1 MLSTPPAADAA
12 AGTVT
17 PAVDMEDAAN
27 ALAEA
32 GKADTPKEAGATVG
46 SEFLGLWESLHNPN
60 FNRVQFN
67 TFRTEAGLN
76 RCVMT
81 PSKWIE
87 LTGAIGITTKP
98 GRNK

>member
-32 GKADTPKEAGATVG
+32 GKADTPKEAEA
-46 SEFLGLWESLHNPN
+46 
-60 FNRVQFN
+60 
-67 TFRTEAGLN
+67 TEA
-76 RCVMT
+76 
-81 PSKWIE
+81 SKKVSGYR
-87 LTGAIGITTKP
+87 LLGYSRR
-98 GRNK
+98 GRRRTQAGMADTEDAAKEKADEVISPIPKMSDN